1 MTKEQKEEL
10 VKMDWREVIT
20 KRKQIKDKSRQ
31 KPQTRMAGG
40 KPNLTPSKKR
50 TGSPFDETDEDR
62 KERQEL
68 LNATREDLM
77 DKVMDVIGSYSDE
90 QLMEL
95 LLGTQGDIEV
105 GAIQVRDNR

>member
-1 MTKEQKEEL
+1 
-10 VKMDWREVIT
+10 MDWREIII
-20 KRKQIKDKSRQ
+20 KRKQIKDTSRQ

-40 KPNLTPSKKR
+40 SRPSQDNEQYLQHHSNRHDSNLDDIEENR
-50 TGSPFDETDEDR
+50 T
-62 KERQEL
+62 EREEL

-77 DKVMDVIGSYSDE
+77 DKVMDLIGSYDDE

-95 LLGTQGDIEV
+95 LLGSQGNIEV